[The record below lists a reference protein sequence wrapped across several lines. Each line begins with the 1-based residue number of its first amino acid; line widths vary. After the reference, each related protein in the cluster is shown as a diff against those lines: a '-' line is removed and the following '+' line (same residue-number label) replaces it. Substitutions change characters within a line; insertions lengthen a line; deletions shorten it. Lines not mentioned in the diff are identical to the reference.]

1 MYRVFYYKS
10 NTLTDKASVNSYAE
24 LTMTESVCFLVY
36 LLS

>member
-24 LTMTESVCFLVY
+24 LTMTESVFLVY